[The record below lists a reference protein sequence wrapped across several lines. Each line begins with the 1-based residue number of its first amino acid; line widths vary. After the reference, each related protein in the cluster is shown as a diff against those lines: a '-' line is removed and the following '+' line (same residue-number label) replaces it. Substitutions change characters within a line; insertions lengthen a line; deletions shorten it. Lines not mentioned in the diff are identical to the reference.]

1 LFGAVKQRVSRLS
14 VTMAQLSA
22 AEIKQYEHSPVHFAV
37 ANRDYAALRQIFASL
52 PCLPKAGEV
61 KTEEESILAEE
72 RADILS
78 ASIDRRDVPGRETP
92 LHVAVKLKDATS
104 VDMLMVAGADWSLQ
118 NEQGWS
124 ALQEAICAR
133 EDALALIITRHYQP
147 LAWAKWCRRLP
158 RIIAA
163 MRRMRDFYM
172 EVTFQ
177 FESSV
182 IPFIGRIAPSD
193 TYKIWKRGSNLRADM
208 TLAGFDGFR
217 IQRSDQSFLFLG
229 EGSEDGKLAA
239 GSLIML
245 NHKEKEITNALEGAG
260 ALPSETEVAHEV
272 AQMSQTSLYRPGI
285 DVTQAELM
293 PQMTWRRQEKT
304 ETVGPWKAKIFD
316 MLHVVV
322 SIRSRKFP
330 GAMSDEELFAAE
342 SDRFEADQGAYEDI
356 LTEEEKWQL
365 ENALDAAQGGTS
377 DDESVSLGRNSSFRH
392 ESDYAPALEYKKSET
407 AVLIDSGKEEKKGW
421 FSWGKKSVKNDGIK
435 RTRSLK
441 YTINIEDGDVEG
453 SSGSVPDDSNSLMN
467 KFPNQ
472 SSTSSDKS
480 VEHRTAGFQTDASM
494 FMKKGKEKAS
504 KKGKKEEDKTK
515 KPSTSSDSQHEGEY
529 KKGVKPV
536 LWLTPD
542 FPLKTEELLPL
553 LDILANKVKAVRRL
567 RDLFT
572 TKLPPGTFP
581 VKVAIPVVPTIR
593 VVITFSKFEEL
604 QSSEEFAT
612 PVSSPEFF
620 QDAKGKDVD
629 APKSSSS
636 WISWL
641 RGSQSEPVNEAMC
654 LEDYLEGDLEP
665 FHIPSDYT
673 WVGMNEKK
681 RRMKMKKSKHRKD
694 KKPDSA
700 SRDRS
705 DDKD

>member
-1 LFGAVKQRVSRLS
+1 
-14 VTMAQLSA
+14 MAQLSA
-22 AEIKQYEHSPVHFAV
+22 VEIKQYEHSPVHFAV
-37 ANRDYAALRQIFASL
+37 ANRDYVALRQIFASL
-52 PCLPKAGEV
+52 PRLPKAGEV
-61 KTEEESILAEE
+61 NTEEESILAEE

-92 LHVAVKLKDATS
+92 LHLAVKLKDAAA
-104 VDMLMVAGADWSLQ
+104 VDMLMAAGADWSLQ

-239 GSLIML
+239 GSLIVL

-260 ALPSETEVAHEV
+260 ALPSEAEVAHEV

-285 DVTQAELM
+285 DVTQAVLV

-316 MLHVVV
+316 MHHVVV

-330 GAMSDEELFAAE
+330 GAMSDEELFAGE
-342 SDRFEADQGAYEDI
+342 SDIFEADQGAYEEV
-356 LTEEEKWQL
+356 LTEEEKRQL
-365 ENALDAAQGGTS
+365 ENVLGAAQGGTT
-377 DDESVSLGRNSSFRH
+377 DDFEDDGSVSFGRNSSFRH
-392 ESDYAPALEYKKSET
+392 DNDYAPA
-407 AVLIDSGKEEKKGW
+407 ALIDSGKEDKRGW

-435 RTRSLK
+435 RTRSVT
-441 YTINIEDGDVEG
+441 YNINIEDGDVE
-453 SSGSVPDDSNSLMN
+453 SSSSSVPDDSNSLMN
-467 KFPNQ
+467 KFPNKN
-472 SSTSSDKS
+472 STSSDKS
-480 VEHRTAGFQTDASM
+480 LEHRTASFQTDASVST
-494 FMKKGKEKAS
+494 KKGKEKAGR
-504 KKGKKEEDKTK
+504 KVKKEEDKTK
-515 KPSTSSDSQHEGEY
+515 KASTSSDSQQEGEY

-593 VVITFSKFEEL
+593 VVVTFSKFEEL
-604 QSSEEFAT
+604 QSSEEFVT
-612 PVSSPEFF
+612 PASSPEFF
-620 QDAKGKDVD
+620 QEAKGKDVD

-641 RGSQSEPVNEAMC
+641 RGSQSEPVNEATC

-681 RRMKMKKSKHRKD
+681 RRMKMKKSKNKKD
-694 KKPDSA
+694 RKPDSV
-700 SRDRS
+700 SRDE
-705 DDKD
+705 